1 LTTERRTMIEEQR
14 EITTQVSVLRS
25 EIAILKTSS
34 NQKELERLKCDVFSK
49 ETVDLKH
56 EINILHQTNRRLS
69 DTNNVL
75 LTEITNMNTLTKKNG
90 NNVASTPAFN
100 SKLPNKFFPNK
111 PNYLNI
117 DRVTDDESIFTD
129 EEIG

>member
-1 LTTERRTMIEEQR
+1 MIEEQR

>member
-1 LTTERRTMIEEQR
+1 MIEEQR
-14 EITTQVSVLRS
+14 ELTTQVSVLRS